1 MARKSR
7 KSARKSARKPMRRSQ
22 PKGYMASS
30 GGKAVTHAVLGMG
43 VAAVADTSTQIND
56 LAGKLPGGASSVTAV
71 AFLAASMLSKKAATK
86 KMLQSMAMGAAGFAV
101 VDYYKGGKDWDVRQL
116 MPMSNNGS
124 GLKEITAPRQTA
136 PSRSVQGMI
145 NNSYVN

>member
-1 MARKSR
+1 MARKARKSR
-7 KSARKSARKPMRRSQ
+7 KSRKPARRSQ

-71 AFLAASMLSKKAATK
+71 AFLAASMLSKKAGTK

-101 VDYYKGGKDWDVRQL
+101 VDFYKGGREWDVRQL
-116 MPMSNNGS
+116 VPNMQAKSSAMIS
-124 GLKEITAPRQTA
+124 APRQAA
-136 PSRSVQGMI
+136 PAASVQNAI
-145 NNSYVN
+145 ENSYVN

>member
-1 MARKSR
+1 MARKSRKSR
-7 KSARKSARKPMRRSQ
+7 KSARKPVRRSQ

-30 GGKAVTHAVLGMG
+30 NGKAVTHAVLGMG

-71 AFLAASMLSKKAATK
+71 AFLAASMLSKKAGTK
-86 KMLQSMAMGAAGFAV
+86 KMLQSMAFGAAGFAV
-101 VDYYKGGKDWDVRQL
+101 IDHYKGGRDWDVRQL
-116 MPMSNNGS
+116 MPKSSNGS
-124 GLKEITAPRQTA
+124 DFKEITAPRQTA

>member
-1 MARKSR
+1 MARKARKSR
-7 KSARKSARKPMRRSQ
+7 KSRKPARRSQ

-101 VDYYKGGKDWDVRQL
+101 IDHYKGGRDWDVRQL
-116 MPMSNNGS
+116 VPNMQSKSSAMIS
-124 GLKEITAPRQTA
+124 APRQAA
-136 PSRSVQGMI
+136 PAASVQNAI
-145 NNSYVN
+145 ENSYIN